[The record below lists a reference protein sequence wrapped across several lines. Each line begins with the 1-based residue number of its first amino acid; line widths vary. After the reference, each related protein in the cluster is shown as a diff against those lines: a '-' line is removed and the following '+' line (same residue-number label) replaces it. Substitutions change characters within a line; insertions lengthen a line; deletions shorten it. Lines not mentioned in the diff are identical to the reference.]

1 MKLFKKLAAAVLVA
15 ALALMMVGCGG
26 SETVLARQIKD
37 AVSDAAVIM
46 QGKQATDSK
55 ELDALAAKLLTE
67 IDKALAESEEGEWPD
82 PNVLLNDEE
91 FLKKVGIDP
100 ATEAYAL
107 SLTRNPSYLS
117 NTMNQAKPFEI
128 AGDLLHRLMQGDL
141 EIGEPKLGSK
151 FEFGLAIGT
160 LDGEN
165 CVLMIAK

>member
-26 SETVLARQIKD
+26 SKTGLAQQVKNMISD
-37 AVSDAAVIM
+37 IVAVTGD
-46 QGKQATDSK
+46 QATDSK

-67 IDKALAESEEGEWPD
+67 IDKAFAESEEGKWPD

-100 ATEAYAL
+100 AKDAYVV
-107 SLTRNPSYLS
+107 SLESVPSYLS
-117 NTMNQAKPFEI
+117 NTMNQIKPIEL
-128 AGDLLHRLMQGDL
+128 ASQLLNGDFA
-141 EIGEPKLGSK
+141 IGAPRIGSK
-151 FEFGLAIGT
+151 FEFGLTIGT

>member
-15 ALALMMVGCGG
+15 ALALMMVGCGSKTG
-26 SETVLARQIKD
+26 LAQQIKD
-37 AVSDAAVIM
+37 AVSDTAAVIM

-55 ELDALAAKLLTE
+55 DLDALAAKLLTE
-67 IDKALAESEEGEWPD
+67 IDKALAESEEGKWPD
-82 PNVLLNDEE
+82 PNELLNDEE

-141 EIGEPKLGSK
+141 EIGKPKLGSK

-160 LDGEN
+160 LDGKN